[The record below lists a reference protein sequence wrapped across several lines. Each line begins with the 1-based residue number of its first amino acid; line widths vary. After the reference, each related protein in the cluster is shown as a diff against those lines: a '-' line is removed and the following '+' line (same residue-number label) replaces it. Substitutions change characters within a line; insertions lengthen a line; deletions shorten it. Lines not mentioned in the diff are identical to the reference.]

1 MSSIPPGWYPDPSG
15 EHQYRYWDG
24 QGWTKRTAYPN
35 NPQQARPAEQPQQTK
50 PAEAARPAQHV
61 ARRAA
66 VAQSPRQQ
74 ARREQVVE
82 ASGQELAAPEVRR
95 PQTTETPSE
104 ARRHARVQ
112 TEPRNVEERTQTRA
126 TQAPRTQMTTR
137 QQRIQGLLRGGLQDA
152 VIVNEILGPPVG
164 FRNQRQQDL

>member
-24 QGWTKRTAYPN
+24 QGWTTRTAYPK
-35 NPQQARPAEQPQQTK
+35 NPQQERPAEQPKQTK
-50 PAEAARPAQHV
+50 PAEAARPAQQV

-74 ARREQVVE
+74 ARREQAVE

-95 PQTTETPSE
+95 PQTTEAPSE
-104 ARRHARVQ
+104 VKRHARVQ
-112 TEPRNVEERTQTRA
+112 TEPRNVEERTQTRVTRA
-126 TQAPRTQMTTR
+126 SASQTKTR
-137 QQRIQGLLRGGLQDA
+137 QQRIRGLLQGGLRDA
-152 VIVNEILGPPVG
+152 VIINEVLGPPVG
-164 FRNQRQQDL
+164 LRNQREQDL

>member
-24 QGWTKRTAYPN
+24 QGWTARTAYPKN
-35 NPQQARPAEQPQQTK
+35 TQQKRPVEQPNAAQPAQQETRR
-50 PAEAARPAQHV
+50 EAATQP
-61 ARRAA
+61 
-66 VAQSPRQQ
+66 PRQEARSEQ
-74 ARREQVVE
+74 AVE
-82 ASGQELAAPEVRR
+82 ASGHELAAPVVSR
-95 PQTTETPSE
+95 PQTTKAPGEVK
-104 ARRHARVQ
+104 RHTRLQAGPQ
-112 TEPRNVEERTQTRA
+112 IVEERTQTRA